1 MADIKRRIRDGT
13 FDFKKDFPDYRFTEQ
28 LPDSSRGREPAQEAK
43 APLQRQLMLPTER
56 TCDEVFDSFLHYCE
70 MRVAGGD
77 MAFST
82 LNGYRKILKGS
93 WRPKLGAREFK
104 SVVYSELVKIAASQ
118 GWKTKKTYNNGIS
131 PLRCAFAFEY
141 KDHPEKPNPAEGLD
155 SFRITKKDRPK
166 IDPFT
171 IHEAERLI
179 RELHVEWGEPIGN
192 YDEFRFFTGL
202 RQSEEIALRTL
213 DCNLEKATIEIR
225 QVIVLAREKDRTKTK
240 EDRTVE
246 LCPRALSVLKRQL
259 ALREQYLQAGKI
271 DHDFVFFKDDG
282 EPIRSLKY
290 PYMRWR
296 YVMEKFG
303 LRYRDPYTARHS
315 CVSWHLMLGKNLMW
329 CARQHG
335 HSVPVMLSNYGT
347 WIENATD
354 ADVEEIKRSLASE
367 PTGAKVTATAAVPSA
382 TPEAPG
388 FASNSPV
395 EESWGRLSWR
405 KTKYFN
411 SLTGGADGTRTRD
424 PRRDRP
430 VF

>member
-1 MADIKRRIRDGT
+1 M
-13 FDFKKDFPDYRFTEQ
+13 
-28 LPDSSRGREPAQEAK
+28 
-43 APLQRQLMLPTER
+43 LQTER
-56 TCDEVFDSFLHYCE
+56 TCDDVFDSFLHYCE

-82 LNGYRKILKGS
+82 LNGYRKILKS
-93 WRPKLGAREFK
+93 TWRPKLSAREFK
-104 SVVYSELVKIAASQ
+104 SVVYSELVKIATSQ

-131 PLRCAFAFEY
+131 PLRYAFAFGY

-155 SFRITKKDRPK
+155 SFRITRKDRPK

-171 IHEAERLI
+171 IHEAESLI
-179 RELHVEWGEPIGN
+179 RG
-192 YDEFRFFTGL
+192 
-202 RQSEEIALRTL
+202 
-213 DCNLEKATIEIR
+213 IR

-296 YVMEKFG
+296 YVMEKLG

-315 CVSWHLMLGKNLMW
+315 CVS
-329 CARQHG
+329 
-335 HSVPVMLSNYGT
+335 
-347 WIENATD
+347 
-354 ADVEEIKRSLASE
+354 
-367 PTGAKVTATAAVPSA
+367 
-382 TPEAPG
+382 
-388 FASNSPV
+388 
-395 EESWGRLSWR
+395 
-405 KTKYFN
+405 
-411 SLTGGADGTRTRD
+411 
-424 PRRDRP
+424 
-430 VF
+430 